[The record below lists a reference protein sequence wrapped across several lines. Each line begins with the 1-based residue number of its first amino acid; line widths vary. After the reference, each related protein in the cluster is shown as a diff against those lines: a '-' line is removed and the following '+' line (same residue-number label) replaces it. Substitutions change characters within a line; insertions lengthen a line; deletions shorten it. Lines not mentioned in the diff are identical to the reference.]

1 MRLTR
6 IIALLP
12 IVLACLVSPALSK
25 AFPEG
30 SYQVA
35 QLGPPNMSGA
45 LIRPQQRK
53 MPVNWFRKPYGQL
66 RKEIMTKEIKTTQG
80 RVTSIRIPPNVS
92 PLARNLN
99 FSSYALAAEMGIRRE
114 RSLVD
119 PNAALRLT
127 SWFFL
132 RRLERDRRQWWEA
145 NIRSVIIRGMVFQP
159 RFEGVIDDSVNV
171 SQYSEPPVN
180 QLRESILMRS
190 SSSPTVV
197 AVPSTPPPVAAS
209 GDPDSSF
216 VPSLP
221 EDLSPP
227 PVPAKTTPAKKEEKN
242 PSTGDFKKDVLP
254 SPSGDIGPR
263 RQNHRSKSP
272 PPGNLFQNMGF

>member
-1 MRLTR
+1 MRITR
-6 IIALLP
+6 IPILFLILL
-12 IVLACLVSPALSK
+12 LCHAFPALS
-25 AFPEG
+25 AELPDG
-30 SYQVA
+30 SYQVS
-35 QLGPPNMSGA
+35 QLGPPNISSS

-53 MPVNWFRKPYGQL
+53 MPVNWFRKPFGQM
-66 RKEIMTKEIKTTQG
+66 RKEIMTREIKTTQG

-92 PLARNLN
+92 PMSRNLN
-99 FSSYALAAEMGIRRE
+99 FSSYALAVEMGIRRQ

-127 SWFFL
+127 SWFYL
-132 RRLERDRRQWWEA
+132 RRLERERKQWWEA

-159 RFEGVIDDSVNV
+159 RFEGVIDADVNL
-171 SQYSEPPVN
+171 SQFSEPPVD
-180 QLRESILMRS
+180 QLRQSILGR

-197 AVPSTPPPVAAS
+197 TVPSSPPPVTTS
-209 GDPDSSF
+209 NSPDSSF

-227 PVPAKTTPAKKEEKN
+227 PVPAKTAPVKKEETS
-242 PSTGDFKKDVLP
+242 PSTGEFKKDIFP

-263 RQNHRSKSP
+263 RQKHRSKSP